1 MRKNNFCKKYAN
13 YAKVLFNKE
22 EILKEIQGKNKEQNT
37 KTTLKQQ
44 KQEQQVQNNESSEI
58 LLLLPS
64 MNKQLKIIR
73 SFITM
78 LYIQDP
84 INLDL
89 MKKSIV
95 KMISTLI
102 HQETVDRVDRYIA
115 NKLSG
120 IPKESVKEKRK
131 LLLLLINE

>member
-1 MRKNNFCKKYAN
+1 MRKNNFGKKYAN
-13 YAKVLFNKE
+13 YAKALFNKE

-37 KTTLKQQ
+37 KTTPKQQ

-64 MNKQLKIIR
+64 INEQLKMIR

-89 MKKSIV
+89 MKKSTV
-95 KMISTLI
+95 KMISALI
-102 HQETVDRVDRYIA
+102 Y
-115 NKLSG
+115 
-120 IPKESVKEKRK
+120 
-131 LLLLLINE
+131 